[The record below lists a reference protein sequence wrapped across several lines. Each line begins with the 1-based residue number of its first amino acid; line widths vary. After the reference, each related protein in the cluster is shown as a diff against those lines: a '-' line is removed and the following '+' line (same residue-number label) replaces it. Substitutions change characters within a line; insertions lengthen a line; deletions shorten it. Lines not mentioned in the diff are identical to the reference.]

1 MAVQYAPLFALE
13 TQFQAKNGRNLT
25 GGFLR
30 VFYAATDDP
39 ADTYSDYNLTRNPDR
54 IVLDDNGRALV
65 ICDKSKAYRLE
76 VYDING
82 MLLWTEEPVFCS
94 GSGGAGMS
102 SSTDIIS
109 TDGTIVVEKST
120 SGSSTTFDIGLG
132 VDKDRLN
139 PSCLSAN
146 ATPRNS
152 DGKFVFGELSKEGD
166 LLSVD
171 NYGCVRCEPA
181 WYHFTAIVELSYGQV
196 ATNSSHQITLYTT
209 LSNSVIDFDLSYAH
223 RESIEL
229 SGDIHVVESN
239 SEFVLGVTGLPNGVT
254 ASIVDFDIHAITGHE
269 QSTEYS
275 AGNGI
280 NIADHEISAD
290 FDVVQHKLTAGNNI
304 TITGNV
310 ISAEN
315 LSQEQADWTQQDSSQ
330 PSFIKH
336 KPDLDVFA
344 TKTEVNT
351 GLAGKQDVIS
361 DLSTIRSGAQ
371 AGASAVQPSDLA
383 AVATTGDYNSL
394 NNRPNLTVYATKTEV
409 NTGLAAK
416 QDVISDLATIRSGA
430 AAGATAVQ
438 PADLNAYATDAE
450 LAAGLATKQ
459 DVLTPGDNITISNN
473 VISATDQRQADWA
486 QGDSSAVDYIRNK
499 PDLSTY
505 ATDAELAAGLATK
518 QGVIN
523 DLDQIRSGASAGS
536 TALQPSDVATV
547 ATTGDYDDLSDK
559 PDLSVY
565 ATTSAMN
572 TALAGKQDTISDL
585 STIRSGAAAG
595 ATAIQPG
602 DLATVATT
610 GSYDDLSDKPTIPA
624 AQVNSDWNSVSGVS
638 QILNK
643 PSLAAVA
650 TTGDYDDLINKPSI
664 PAAQVNA
671 DWNASSGVAEIL
683 NKPANLVQDA
693 NYVHTD
699 ENFTSAEKTKLSG
712 IAAGAEVNVQ
722 ADWTESDSSSD
733 AYIANKP
740 ALATVATTG
749 AYSDLTGTPTIPTV
763 SDNVAKLQYGVA
775 TYAQVVAAFN
785 AGKSIYL
792 YNGDTDDGVVSSD
805 ITFGD
810 DGAEIIFSRH
820 NVYGAAGSRT
830 EYKVTSSNVWS
841 TTTKSVAVP
850 TVDQSYS
857 SSSANAQSGVAVA
870 QAIAAIPSS
879 SYTAGTGIDITNNV
893 VSVDNTVVA
902 MKSDLPTATSDLTN
916 DSGFITLHDVPAQVN
931 ADWNS
936 SSGAS
941 EILNK
946 PTIPSGN
953 QLVPAATSADADKVL
968 TVDAQGIPGWA
979 AGGTGGGNV
988 FMATSTTTFPEL
1000 WQAFH
1005 EDGKI
1010 VYCTAGS
1017 ASSLTTPYFLQT
1029 LKSYDSSHTTGT
1041 ATFVQFNQY
1050 STGRIEVYHATVTF
1064 SSSHPTLGT
1073 VTFTRQVVVPDNPG
1087 SHVGEY
1093 LTAQSN
1099 GNMTFA
1105 TVNQVPASTS
1115 ADADKVLTVDSQGTP
1130 AWSTPAAGGV
1140 TDVEVDGASVVSGGV
1155 ASITMPTVDQTY
1167 NSASTDAQSGVAV
1180 AGALSTK
1187 QDTISD
1193 LATIRSGAQ
1202 LGSTAVQPGDLSAV
1216 AMSGDY
1222 SDLSNTPTI
1231 PAVPT
1236 AGNMLSVT
1244 NNVLDVTTTAGITD
1258 VQLVNALPAQTVA
1271 SVVYLIPET

>member
-1 MAVQYAPLFALE
+1 MALQYLLAPTF
-13 TQFQAKNGRNLT
+13 QFVNTAGKPL
-25 GGFLR
+25 
-30 VFYAATDDP
+30 
-39 ADTYSDYNLTRNPDR
+39 
-54 IVLDDNGRALV
+54 
-65 ICDKSKAYRLE
+65 
-76 VYDING
+76 
-82 MLLWTEEPVFCS
+82 
-94 GSGGAGMS
+94 SGGAYMEVYVHGTRTKYFCASDFNGTLHPFRIPLDSLGSNIVLANDTGSYDVYAYNRYGTLMMS
-102 SSTDIIS
+102 RYNVKPGAGGGIGGTITS
-109 TDGTIVVEKST
+109 TDGSI
-120 SGSSTTFDIGLG
+120 DIHPTEDG
-132 VDKDRLN
+132 VDLSVNGLD
-139 PSCLSAN
+139 PSCLKVSAD
-146 ATPRNS
+146 PRTT
-152 DGKFVFGELSKEGD
+152 DGKFHFDTLVQEGD
-166 LLSVD
+166 QAYVD
-171 NYGCVRCEPA
+171 NEGAIRLIKG
-181 WYHFTAIVELSYGQV
+181 WYHFTANVQLAWNAGARNETHQV
-196 ATNSSHQITLYTT
+196 TLYTT
-209 LSNSVIDFDLSYAH
+209 LSNSVIDFDISH
-223 RESIEL
+223 VHTETIEL
-229 SGDIHVVESN
+229 SGDVSIAQDGAELVI
-239 SEFVLGVTGLPNGVT
+239 GVSGMPTGLE
-254 ASIVDFDIHAITGHE
+254 ASVIGMDVHAITGKDGHDK
-269 QSTEYS
+269 YY
-275 AGNGI
+275 AGDGI
-280 NIADHEISAD
+280 TISDENYIAAD
-290 FDVVQHKLTAGNNI
+290 LDVVQEKLVAGQGV
-304 TITGNV
+304 TIEGNV
-310 ISAEN
+310 ISAPSLVQVN
-315 LSQEQADWTQQDSSQ
+315 SDWNATSGVSE
-330 PSFIKH
+330 ILN

-351 GLAGKQDVIS
+351 GLAGKQNTIP
-361 DLSTIRSGAQ
+361 DLAAIRSGAT
-371 AGASAVQPSDLA
+371 AGSSAVQPSDLA

-409 NTGLAAK
+409 NTGLATK
-416 QDVISDLATIRSGA
+416 QDTISDLSAIR
-430 AAGATAVQ
+430 AGAQAGSTAVQ
-438 PADLNAYATDAE
+438 PAALDSYATKVE
-450 LAAGLATKQ
+450 LNTGLSGKQ
-459 DVLTPGDNITISNN
+459 DTIN
-473 VISATDQRQADWA
+473 
-486 QGDSSAVDYIRNK
+486 
-499 PDLSTY
+499 DLST
-505 ATDAELAAGLATK
+505 
-518 QGVIN
+518 
-523 DLDQIRSGASAGS
+523 IRSGASAGAS
-536 TALQPSDVATV
+536 AVQPSDLAPVATS
-547 ATTGDYDDLSDK
+547 GDYDDLSDK

-650 TTGDYDDLINKPSI
+650 TTGDYDDLVNKPSI

-693 NYVHTD
+693 TYVHTD

-820 NVYGAAGSRT
+820 NAYGAAGSRT

-857 SSSANAQSGVAVA
+857 SSSANAQSGIAVA

-916 DSGFITLHDVPAQVN
+916 DSGFITLSDVPAQVN

-946 PTIPSGN
+946 PTIPSGT

-968 TVDAQGIPGWA
+968 TVDAQGTPAWA
-979 AGGTGGGNV
+979 SAQAPISAGDGVEITNNVVSAKVDGT
-988 FMATSTTTFPEL
+988 
-1000 WQAFH
+1000 
-1005 EDGKI
+1005 
-1010 VYCTAGS
+1010 
-1017 ASSLTTPYFLQT
+1017 
-1029 LKSYDSSHTTGT
+1029 
-1041 ATFVQFNQY
+1041 
-1050 STGRIEVYHATVTF
+1050 TVTF
-1064 SSSHPTLGT
+1064 NAS
-1073 VTFTRQVVVPDNPG
+1073 
-1087 SHVGEY
+1087 GE
-1093 LTAQSN
+1093 LQ
-1099 GNMTFA
+1099 
-1105 TVNQVPASTS
+1105 
-1115 ADADKVLTVDSQGTP
+1115 
-1130 AWSTPAAGGV
+1130 AAAAV
-1140 TDVEVDGASVVSGGV
+1140 
-1155 ASITMPTVDQTY
+1155 TVDQTY
-1167 NSASTDAQSGVAV
+1167 NAASTNAQSGTAV
-1180 AGALSTK
+1180 AQAVATKEDVFDVGTGLEMDTSGSTPTLQVEAPVDIVAGPGIVVDNPDGNTLRVSVDQAIETVLWENASGAAPSEFPVTLSEAT
-1187 QDTISD
+1187 TNFE
-1193 LATIRSGAQ
+1193 TIRFYFRPWSSNACVVEKMGDQ
-1202 LGSTAVQPGDLSAV
+1202 TVFMLESNWVGSTASSVPYSFLDILTVSGTQLSFTRGTFN
-1216 AMSGDY
+1216 MWSQ
-1222 SDLSNTPTI
+1222 NTLTEDTSQFRLFKVVGVHRI
-1231 PAVPT
+1231 
-1236 AGNMLSVT
+1236 AGGN
-1244 NNVLDVTTTAGITD
+1244 
-1258 VQLVNALPAQTVA
+1258 
-1271 SVVYLIPET
+1271 